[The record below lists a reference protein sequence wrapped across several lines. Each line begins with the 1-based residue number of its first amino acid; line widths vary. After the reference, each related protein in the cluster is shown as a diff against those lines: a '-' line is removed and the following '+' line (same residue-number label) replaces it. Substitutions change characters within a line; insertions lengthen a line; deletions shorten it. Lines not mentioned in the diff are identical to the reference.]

1 MDPNATFPPPDWE
14 MLEEMNETEWMLCTF
29 ESISGTNITLQFT
42 SHFKNGAEIIQNGYI
57 DVDTGDGNMTYV
69 VITLEQFSRNFS
81 M

>member
-42 SHFKNGAEIIQNGYI
+42 SHFKNGAEII
-57 DVDTGDGNMTYV
+57 
-69 VITLEQFSRNFS
+69 
-81 M
+81 